1 MAKLALSP
9 QQEVIVIRKY
19 AHYQTP
25 QEISDY
31 CRKNFKKPFLPN
43 TLINRYLEND
53 KYKPLFNRF
62 RDEYLK
68 KVSEVPLFNKRC
80 RLDYLQ
86 KIFDENYSSGDLKEA
101 RQVLSQIRE
110 EAEGKGDVN
119 FNFTSINHTEFH
131 NMSNEELDAE
141 YSKSLEQ
148 LKNLRN
154 LKPKE
159 IEYGMGKQD
168 AQEIKEIEETNEE
181 KDEHNGKV

>member
-1 MAKLALSP
+1 MAKLSLSP
-9 QQEVIVIRKY
+9 QQEVMVIRKY

-25 QEISDY
+25 QEISEY
-31 CRKNFKKPFLPN
+31 CKKNFKKPIVS
-43 TLINRYLEND
+43 TILIDRYLENE
-53 KYKPLFNRF
+53 KFKPLFNRF

-110 EAEGKGDVN
+110 EAEGKGDVS

-148 LKNLRN
+148 LKNLRQI
-154 LKPKE
+154 KTKE
-159 IEYGMGKQD
+159 LGNVRIED
-168 AQEIKEIEETNEE
+168 AQEVKEIEEANEAKNE
-181 KDEHNGKV
+181 GNGKV